1 MKLFKKKWLYLQC
14 LARLKALNGQRL
26 GRYTYGKRRFCTL
39 WFWRSMNFANSTV
52 SQKQSN
58 AERLMRCIIYIL
70 ISFGCILHSLVGRID
85 YILTQAWGF
94 RRCSFRLTGQCESLR
109 IVERV
114 TEWLCAFFLCINN
127 NNPNNPAGAYRF
139 YSFCIW
145 IMKCSGVLQP
155 QVCWSY

>member
-1 MKLFKKKWLYLQC
+1 MN
-14 LARLKALNGQRL
+14 LA
-26 GRYTYGKRRFCTL
+26 
-39 WFWRSMNFANSTV
+39 SSTV

-58 AERLMRCIIYIL
+58 AERLMRCIVYIL

-85 YILTQAWGF
+85 YILTLAWGF

-139 YSFCIW
+139 YSFSGCIH
-145 IMKCSGVLQP
+145 IQYLNTYQIKQP
-155 QVCWSY
+155 CWSCSSYRHCNRVSRRKTFYMRIFITSIRLISTVFIRRVIPCPR